1 MSEEKIDLICSAMLE
16 WGGGRKRGIG
26 PWEDFFVIP
35 TANLVVS
42 QENLSENGRLGC
54 HAIAC
59 ATVPLSSASLK
70 SYLCSRHVA

>member
-1 MSEEKIDLICSAMLE
+1 MLGDA
-16 WGGGRKRGIG
+16 WMGGRRRKRGIG
-26 PWEDFFVIP
+26 HWEDFFVIP

-59 ATVPLSSASLK
+59 ATVALSLSLFRLAQIL
-70 SYLCSRHVA
+70 SLF